1 MRSLSNSTLTIQVP
15 GKLMIAGEFAVL
27 EPYHKLVAMAVN
39 RFVYVDIQPSERNQ
53 LTLEKFQLTNLKWLF
68 TNEQVNIDSKD
79 KRVDFVQEAMT
90 VACNYLAERGTT
102 IENFSLRV
110 KSDLDDKSSGKKFG
124 LGSSAAVVVGV
135 ITAILQYH
143 MKKTPDPLLIFKLA
157 AISHIAAQGNG
168 SGADVAASAY
178 GGIIQYSSFQADWLR
193 EKYKESHTLL
203 ELLEMDWKYLSIKPI
218 TLPESIHLRVGWTG
232 SPASTGDLV
241 NQILQLKESNLNKYQ
256 EFLRNSKEAVEH
268 FLRGVQAENI
278 SLILQGIKQNRFA
291 LIKVGKEAQT
301 ELETSMIAQLCNL
314 AEKLG
319 GTAKQSGAGGGDCG
333 IAFMPSIES
342 ANNLTH
348 VWKEAGIIP
357 LELQPYFNGATP
369 IEKASP

>member
-1 MRSLSNSTLTIQVP
+1 MRNLSNSTITIQVP

-27 EPYHKLVAMAVN
+27 EPYHKLIAMAVN
-39 RFVYVDIQPSERNQ
+39 RFVYVDIKPSERNQ
-53 LTLEKFQLTNLKWLF
+53 LTLEKLQLTNLNWVF
-68 TNEQVNIDSKD
+68 TNDQVKIDSED

-90 VACNYLAERGTT
+90 IACKYLAERGTT

-110 KSDLDDKSSGKKFG
+110 KSELDDKSTGKKFG

-143 MKKTPDPLLIFKLA
+143 MKKKPEPLLIFKLA

-193 EKYKESHTLL
+193 EKYEESHTLL

-218 TLPESIHLRVGWTG
+218 TLLEHIHIRVGWTG
-232 SPASTGDLV
+232 SPASTGNLV
-241 NQILQLKESNLNKYQ
+241 NQILQLKERNFNKYQ
-256 EFLRNSKEAVEH
+256 DFLRDSEEAVEH
-268 FLRGVQAENI
+268 FLKGVQTEN
-278 SLILQGIKQNRFA
+278 LPQLLQGIKQNRAA
-291 LIKVGKEAQT
+291 LVTVGKEAQT
-301 ELETSMIAQLCNL
+301 ELETSMITQLCNL
-314 AEKLG
+314 AEELG
-319 GTAKQSGAGGGDCG
+319 GAAKQSGAGGGDCG

-342 ANNLTH
+342 ANHLTH
-348 VWKEAGIIP
+348 VWEEAGIIP